1 MFETNQIISVNIS
14 NFESIL
20 VYLYGKGFFW
30 GQHYTVLERRHFSEK
45 NEAYI
50 HLNKSHC
57 IAFSHVVGFEI
68 RDNKDIKDITK
79 EVLRNLKFERI
90 LK

>member
-1 MFETNQIISVNIS
+1 MDI
-14 NFESIL
+14 
-20 VYLYGKGFFW
+20 GCGF
-30 GQHYTVLERRHFSEK
+30 GGLTVSLASLFPDK
-45 NEAYI
+45 P
-50 HLNKSHC
+50 
-57 IAFSHVVGFEI
+57 VVGFEI